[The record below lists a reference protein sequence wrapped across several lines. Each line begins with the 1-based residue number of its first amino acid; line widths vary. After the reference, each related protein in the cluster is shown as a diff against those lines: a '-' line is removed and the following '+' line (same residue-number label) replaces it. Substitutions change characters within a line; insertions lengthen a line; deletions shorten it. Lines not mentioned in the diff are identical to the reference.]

1 MKYYTI
7 NEEAAARAK
16 EMYSFFEYKH
26 GTKTAEY
33 KSKVDEAYS
42 YAESLPEEV
51 KEKGLY
57 MADKYSQRLADWY
70 NKLFAIEMRCPS
82 VMIAGGS
89 NFPVRKKEKQVAAL
103 DKHYA
108 LYGELQDYK
117 EKIKKLANSANII
130 KSSDSDA
137 VEKLKAKIEKA
148 EKLQATMK
156 AVNAYYRKHGTL
168 KGYGDGEYDNV
179 TIDNMY
185 GVPFPPFRLQNN
197 NAKIRTAKQR
207 LKELEEVKASAQDET
222 VATNIEGLKV
232 VENTEA
238 MRIQLI
244 FDDKPSAEVREV
256 LKSYG
261 FRWSPKF
268 SAWQRHLNSNGK
280 YAVKKVLEILKDTA
294 KEVV

>member
-16 EMYSFFEYKH
+16 EMYSWSEYKH

-33 KSKVDEAYS
+33 KSEVDEAYS
-42 YAESLPEEV
+42 YVEALPEEV
-51 KEKGLY
+51 KGKGLY
-57 MADKYSQRLADWY
+57 MADKYAQRLADWY

-103 DKHYA
+103 DKHYE
-108 LYGELQDYK
+108 LYGELQAYK
-117 EKIKKLANSANII
+117 EKIKKLASSSNII

-137 VEKLKAKIEKA
+137 IDKLRAKIEEA
-148 EKLQATMK
+148 QELQATMK
-156 AVNAYYRKHGTL
+156 AVNAYFRKHGTL
-168 KGYGDGEYDNV
+168 KGYGDGEYDSF
-179 TIDNMY
+179 TIDSLH
-185 GVPFPPFRLQNN
+185 GVPYPPYCLTNN
-197 NAKIRTAKQR
+197 NAKIRSAKQR
-207 LKELEEVKASAQDET
+207 IKELEEAKASAQGEA
-222 VATNIEGLKV
+222 VETNIEGLKV
-232 VENTEA
+232 VENTEV

-244 FDDKPSAEVREV
+244 FDDKPSAEVRDV

-261 FRWSPKF
+261 FRWAPSY

-280 YAVKKVLEILKDTA
+280 YAVKKVFEILKDTT
-294 KEVV
+294 KEA

>member
-33 KSKVDEAYS
+33 KSEVDEAYS

-57 MADKYSQRLADWY
+57 MADKYAQRLADWY
-70 NKLFAIEMRCPS
+70 NKQFTIDMRCPS
-82 VMIAGGS
+82 IMIAGGS

-137 VEKLKAKIEKA
+137 IDKLKAKIEKA
-148 EKLQATMK
+148 QELQATMK
-156 AVNAYYRKHGTL
+156 AVNAYFRKHGTL

-179 TIDNMY
+179 PIDSLY
-185 GVPFPPFRLQNN
+185 GVPFPSYCLSNN
-197 NAKIRTAKQR
+197 IRAAKQR
-207 LKELEEVKASAQDET
+207 IKELEEAKASAQGEA
-222 VATNIEGLKV
+222 VETNIEGLKV
-232 VENTEA
+232 VENTEV

-244 FDDKPSAEVREV
+244 FDDKPSAEVRDV

-268 SAWQRHLNSNGK
+268 AVWQRHLNSNGK
-280 YAVKKVLEILKDTA
+280 YAAKKVLEILKDKA

>member
-1 MKYYTI
+1 MQAVQI
-7 NEEAAARAK
+7 
-16 EMYSFFEYKH
+16 
-26 GTKTAEY
+26 
-33 KSKVDEAYS
+33 
-42 YAESLPEEV
+42 
-51 KEKGLY
+51 
-57 MADKYSQRLADWY
+57 
-70 NKLFAIEMRCPS
+70 
-82 VMIAGGS
+82 
-89 NFPVRKKEKQVAAL
+89 FPVRKKEKQVAAL

-117 EKIKKLANSANII
+117 EKIKKLASSSNII

-137 VEKLKAKIEKA
+137 IDKLKAKIEKA

-156 AVNAYYRKHGTL
+156 AVNAYFRKHGTL

-207 LKELEEVKASAQDET
+207 LKELEEVKASTRGEDIET
-222 VATNIEGLKV
+222 GIEGLKV

-244 FDDKPSAEVREV
+244 FDDKPETEVREV
-256 LKSYG
+256 LKSNG
-261 FRWSPKF
+261 FRWSPRF

-280 YAVKKVLEILKDTA
+280 YAVKEVLEIIKDIA
-294 KEVV
+294 KEG

>member
-33 KSKVDEAYS
+33 KSQVDEAYS
-42 YAESLPEEV
+42 YAEALPEEV
-51 KEKGLY
+51 REKGLY
-57 MADKYSQRLADWY
+57 MADKYAQRLADWY
-70 NKLFAIEMRCPS
+70 NRLFSIEMRCPS

-108 LYGELQDYK
+108 LYGELQAYK
-117 EKIKKLANSANII
+117 EKIRKLVHSANII
-130 KSSDSDA
+130 KSGDA
-137 VEKLKAKIEKA
+137 DAIDKLKAKIEKA

-156 AVNAYYRKHGTL
+156 AVNAYFRKHGTL

-179 TIDNMY
+179 TIDSMY
-185 GVPFPPFRLQNN
+185 GVPFPPYCLTNN
-197 NAKIRTAKQR
+197 NAKIRSAKQR
-207 LKELEEVKASAQDET
+207 IKELEEAKASARGEDVET
-222 VATNIEGLKV
+222 GIEGLKI

-244 FDDKPSAEVREV
+244 FDDKPSAEVRDV

-261 FRWSPKF
+261 FRWSPKVA
-268 SAWQRHLNSNGK
+268 AWQRHLNSNGK
-280 YAVKKVLEILKDTA
+280 YAVKKVLEQRMDL
-294 KEVV
+294 

>member
-33 KSKVDEAYS
+33 KSEVDEAYS
-42 YAESLPEEV
+42 YAEELPEEV

-57 MADKYSQRLADWY
+57 MADKYAQKLADWY

-108 LYGELQDYK
+108 FYGELQDYK
-117 EKIKKLANSANII
+117 EKIKKLAHSSNII

-137 VEKLKAKIEKA
+137 IDKLKAKIEKA
-148 EKLQATMK
+148 QELQATMK
-156 AVNAYYRKHGTL
+156 AVNAYFRKHGTL
-168 KGYGDGEYDNV
+168 KGYGDGEYDNFP
-179 TIDNMY
+179 IDSMY
-185 GVPFPPFRLQNN
+185 GVPFPHYCLSNN
-197 NAKIRTAKQR
+197 NAKIRAAKQR
-207 LKELEEVKASAQDET
+207 IKELEEVKAST
-222 VATNIEGLKV
+222 
-232 VENTEA
+232 
-238 MRIQLI
+238 RQLI
-244 FDDKPSAEVREV
+244 FDDKPSADVRDV

-261 FRWSPKF
+261 FRWAPSY

-280 YAVKKVLEILKDTA
+280 YAAKKVLEILKDKA
-294 KEVV
+294 KEVI

>member
-33 KSKVDEAYS
+33 KSEVDEAYS
-42 YAESLPEEV
+42 YAEELPEEV

-57 MADKYSQRLADWY
+57 MADKYAQKLADWY

-108 LYGELQDYK
+108 FYGELQDYK
-117 EKIKKLANSANII
+117 EKIKKLAHSSNII

-137 VEKLKAKIEKA
+137 IDKLKAKIEKA
-148 EKLQATMK
+148 QELQATMK
-156 AVNAYYRKHGTL
+156 AVNAYFRKHGTL
-168 KGYGDGEYDNV
+168 KGYGDGEYDNFP
-179 TIDNMY
+179 IDSMY
-185 GVPFPPFRLQNN
+185 GVPFPHYCLSNN
-197 NAKIRTAKQR
+197 NAKIRAAKQR
-207 LKELEEVKASAQDET
+207 IKELEEVKASTRGEDIET
-222 VATNIEGLKV
+222 GIEGIKV

-244 FDDKPSAEVREV
+244 FDDKPSADVRDV

-261 FRWSPKF
+261 FRWAPSY

-280 YAVKKVLEILKDTA
+280 YAAKKVLEILKDKA
-294 KEVV
+294 KEVI

>member
-33 KSKVDEAYS
+33 KSEVDEAYS

-51 KEKGLY
+51 KEKGL
-57 MADKYSQRLADWY
+57 
-70 NKLFAIEMRCPS
+70 
-82 VMIAGGS
+82 
-89 NFPVRKKEKQVAAL
+89 KQVAAL

-137 VEKLKAKIEKA
+137 IDKLKAKIEKA
-148 EKLQATMK
+148 QELQATMK
-156 AVNAYYRKHGTL
+156 AVNAYFRKHGTL

-179 TIDNMY
+179 PIDSLY
-185 GVPFPPFRLQNN
+185 GVPFPSYCLSNN
-197 NAKIRTAKQR
+197 NAKIRAAKQR
-207 LKELEEVKASAQDET
+207 IKELEEAKASAQGEA
-222 VATNIEGLKV
+222 VETNIEGLKV
-232 VENTEA
+232 VENEV

-244 FDDKPSAEVREV
+244 FDDKPSAEVRDV

-268 SAWQRHLNSNGK
+268 AVWQRHLNSNGK
-280 YAVKKVLEILKDTA
+280 YAAKKVLEILKDKA

>member
-1 MKYYTI
+1 MKYYAI
-7 NEEAAARAK
+7 NEEAAANAK
-16 EMYSFFEYKH
+16 AMYSWSEYKH

-33 KSKVDEAYS
+33 KSEVDEAYS
-42 YAESLPEEV
+42 YAEALPEEV
-51 KEKGLY
+51 REKGLY
-57 MADKYSQRLADWY
+57 MADKYAQRLADWY
-70 NKLFAIEMRCPS
+70 NKQFAIDMRCPS
-82 VMIAGGS
+82 IMIAGGS

-137 VEKLKAKIEKA
+137 IDKLKAKIEEA

-156 AVNAYYRKHGTL
+156 AVNAYFRKHGTL

-185 GVPFPPFRLQNN
+185 GVPFPSFRLQNN
-197 NAKIRTAKQR
+197 NAKIRSAKQR
-207 LKELEEVKASAQDET
+207 IKELEEAKSSAHGEDVET
-222 VATNIEGLKV
+222 GIEGLKI

-244 FDDKPSAEVREV
+244 FDDKPSAEVRDV
-256 LKSYG
+256 LKSNG

-280 YAVKKVLEILKDTA
+280 YAVEKVLEILKNTP
-294 KEVV
+294 KEG

>member
-33 KSKVDEAYS
+33 KLEVDEAYS
-42 YAESLPEEV
+42 YAEALPEEV

-57 MADKYSQRLADWY
+57 MADKYAQRLADWY
-70 NKLFAIEMRCPS
+70 NKQFAIDMRCPS
-82 VMIAGGS
+82 IMIAGGS

-117 EKIKKLANSANII
+117 EKIKKLANSVNII

-137 VEKLKAKIEKA
+137 IDKLKAKIEKA
-148 EKLQATMK
+148 EKLQVTMK
-156 AVNAYYRKHGTL
+156 AVNAYFRKHGSL
-168 KGYGDGEYDNV
+168 KGYGDGEYDNFP
-179 TIDNMY
+179 IDNMY
-185 GVPFPPFRLQNN
+185 GVPFPSYCLSNN
-197 NAKIRTAKQR
+197 NAKIRAAKQR
-207 LKELEEVKASAQDET
+207 IKELEEVKASTRGEDIET
-222 VATNIEGLKV
+222 GINGLKV

-244 FDDKPSAEVREV
+244 FDDKPSADVRDV

-261 FRWSPKF
+261 FRWAPSY

-280 YAVKKVLEILKDTA
+280 YAAKKVLEILKDKA

>member
-7 NEEAAARAK
+7 NEEAAANAK
-16 EMYSFFEYKH
+16 AMYSWSEYKH

-33 KSKVDEAYS
+33 KSEVDEAYS

-117 EKIKKLANSANII
+117 EKIKKLASSSNII

-137 VEKLKAKIEKA
+137 IDKLKAKIEKLQ
-148 EKLQATMK
+148 ELQATMK
-156 AVNAYYRKHGTL
+156 AVNAYFRKHGTL
-168 KGYGDGEYDNV
+168 KGYGDGEYDSFP
-179 TIDNMY
+179 IDILY
-185 GVPFPPFRLQNN
+185 GVPYPPYCLTNN
-197 NAKIRTAKQR
+197 NAKIRSAKQR
-207 LKELEEVKASAQDET
+207 IKELEEVKASAQDE
-222 VATNIEGLKV
+222 AAETNIEGLKV

-244 FDDKPSAEVREV
+244 FDDKPSAEIRDM

-261 FRWSPKF
+261 FRWAPRF

-280 YAVKKVLEILKDTA
+280 YAVEKVLEILKNSA
-294 KEVV
+294 KESL

>member
-7 NEEAAARAK
+7 NEEAAANAK
-16 EMYSFFEYKH
+16 AMYSFFEYKH

-33 KSKVDEAYS
+33 KSEVDEAYR

-117 EKIKKLANSANII
+117 EKIKKLSNSANII
-130 KSSDSDA
+130 KASDA
-137 VEKLKAKIEKA
+137 DAIDKLKAKIEKA
-148 EKLQATMK
+148 QELQAKMK

-168 KGYGDGEYDNV
+168 KGYGDGEYDNF
-179 TIDNMY
+179 TIDSLY
-185 GVPFPPFRLQNN
+185 GVPFPPYCLSNN
-197 NAKIRTAKQR
+197 NAKIRAAKQR
-207 LKELEEVKASAQDET
+207 IKELEEAKASTHGEDIET
-222 VATNIEGLKV
+222 EIEGLKI

-244 FDDKPSAEVREV
+244 FDDKPSAEVRDV
-256 LKSYG
+256 LKSNG

-268 SAWQRHLNSNGK
+268 AAWQRHLNSNGK
-280 YAVKKVLEILKDTA
+280 YAVEKVLEILKNSA
-294 KEVV
+294 KEGS

>member
-16 EMYSFFEYKH
+16 EMYSWSEYKH

-33 KSKVDEAYS
+33 KSEVDEAYS

-51 KEKGLY
+51 REKGLY
-57 MADKYSQRLADWY
+57 MADRYAQRLADWY
-70 NKLFAIEMRCPS
+70 NKQFAIDMRCPS
-82 VMIAGGS
+82 IMIAGGS

-137 VEKLKAKIEKA
+137 IEKLKAKIEKA

-156 AVNAYYRKHGTL
+156 AVNAYFRKHGTL
-168 KGYGDGEYDNV
+168 KGYGDGEYDNF
-179 TIDNMY
+179 TIDSLY
-185 GVPFPPFRLQNN
+185 GVPYPPYCLTNN
-197 NAKIRTAKQR
+197 NAKIRAAKQR
-207 LKELEEVKASAQDET
+207 IKELEEAKDSAHGEDIET
-222 VATNIEGLKV
+222 GIEGLKV

-244 FDDKPSAEVREV
+244 FDDKPSADVRDV

-294 KEVV
+294 KEAV

>member
-16 EMYSFFEYKH
+16 EMYSWFEYKH

-57 MADKYSQRLADWY
+57 MADKYAQRLADWY
-70 NKLFAIEMRCPS
+70 NKLFSIEMRCPS
-82 VMIAGGS
+82 IMIAGGS

-117 EKIKKLANSANII
+117 EKIKKLASSSNII
-130 KSSDSDA
+130 KSSF
-137 VEKLKAKIEKA
+137 
-148 EKLQATMK
+148 
-156 AVNAYYRKHGTL
+156 RKHGTL

-185 GVPFPPFRLQNN
+185 GVPFPSYCLTNN

-207 LKELEEVKASAQDET
+207 LKELEEAKASAHGEDIET
-222 VATNIEGLKV
+222 GIEGIKI

-244 FDDKPSAEVREV
+244 FDDKPSAEVRDV
-256 LKSYG
+256 LKSNG

-268 SAWQRHLNSNGK
+268 AAWQRHLNSNGK
-280 YAVKKVLEILKDTA
+280 YAVKKVLEILKNSA
-294 KEVV
+294 KEV

>member
-7 NEEAAARAK
+7 NEEAAANAK
-16 EMYSFFEYKH
+16 AMYSWFEYKH

-33 KSKVDEAYS
+33 KSEVDEAYS
-42 YAESLPEEV
+42 YAEALPEEV
-51 KEKGLY
+51 REKGLY
-57 MADKYSQRLADWY
+57 MADKYAQRLADWY
-70 NKLFAIEMRCPS
+70 NKLFSIEMRCPS
-82 VMIAGGS
+82 IMIAGGS

-117 EKIKKLANSANII
+117 EKIKKLASSSTII

-137 VEKLKAKIEKA
+137 IDKLKAKIEKA
-148 EKLQATMK
+148 QELQATMK
-156 AVNAYYRKHGTL
+156 AVNAYFRKHGTL
-168 KGYGDGEYDNV
+168 KGYGDGEYDNI

-207 LKELEEVKASAQDET
+207 IKELEEAKASAHGEDIET
-222 VATNIEGLKV
+222 EIEGLKI

-244 FDDKPSAEVREV
+244 FDDKPSAEVRDV
-256 LKSYG
+256 LKNNG
-261 FRWSPKF
+261 FRWSPSY

-280 YAVKKVLEILKDTA
+280 YAVKKVLEILKNSA
-294 KEVV
+294 K

>member
-33 KSKVDEAYS
+33 KSEVDEAYS
-42 YAESLPEEV
+42 YAEALPEEV
-51 KEKGLY
+51 KEKGFY
-57 MADKYSQRLADWY
+57 MADRYAQRLADWY
-70 NKLFAIEMRCPS
+70 NKQFAIDMRCPS
-82 VMIAGGS
+82 IMIAGGS

-103 DKHYA
+103 GKHYA

-117 EKIKKLANSANII
+117 EKIKKLASSSNII

-137 VEKLKAKIEKA
+137 IDKLKAKIEKA
-148 EKLQATMK
+148 EELQATMK
-156 AVNAYYRKHGTL
+156 AVNAYFRKHGTL

-179 TIDNMY
+179 TIDNVY
-185 GVPFPPFRLQNN
+185 GVPFPPYCLTNN
-197 NAKIRTAKQR
+197 NAKIRAAKQR
-207 LKELEEVKASAQDET
+207 IKELEEAKASAHGEDVET
-222 VATNIEGLKV
+222 GIEGIKV

-244 FDDKPSAEVREV
+244 FDDKPSADVRDV

-268 SAWQRHLNSNGK
+268 AAWQRHLSSNGK

-294 KEVV
+294 KEG

>member
-7 NEEAAARAK
+7 NEEAASRAK

-33 KSKVDEAYS
+33 KSEVDEAYS
-42 YAESLPEEV
+42 YAEALPEEV

-57 MADKYSQRLADWY
+57 MADRYAQRLADWY

-108 LYGELQDYK
+108 LYNDLQAYK

-137 VEKLKAKIEKA
+137 IDKLKAKIEEA
-148 EKLQATMK
+148 QELQATMK
-156 AVNAYYRKHGTL
+156 AVNAYFRKHGTL
-168 KGYGDGEYDNV
+168 KGYGDGEYDNFP
-179 TIDNMY
+179 IDSLY
-185 GVPFPPFRLQNN
+185 GVPYPHYCLSNN
-197 NAKIRTAKQR
+197 NAKIRAAKQR
-207 LKELEEVKASAQDET
+207 IKELEEAKASANGEDIET
-222 VATNIEGLKV
+222 EIEGLKI

-244 FDDKPSAEVREV
+244 FSDKPSADVREI
-256 LKSYG
+256 LKSNG

-268 SAWQRHLNSNGK
+268 AAWQRHLNSNGK

-294 KEVV
+294 KEG

>member
-7 NEEAAARAK
+7 NEEAAANAK
-16 EMYSFFEYKH
+16 AMYSFFEYKH

-33 KSKVDEAYS
+33 KSEVDEAYR

-117 EKIKKLANSANII
+117 EKIKKLSNSANII
-130 KSSDSDA
+130 KASDA
-137 VEKLKAKIEKA
+137 DAIDKLKAKIEKA
-148 EKLQATMK
+148 QELQAKMK

-168 KGYGDGEYDNV
+168 KGYGDGEYDNF
-179 TIDNMY
+179 TIDSLY
-185 GVPFPPFRLQNN
+185 GVPFPPYCLSNN
-197 NAKIRTAKQR
+197 NAKIRAAKQR
-207 LKELEEVKASAQDET
+207 IKELEEAKASTHGEDIET
-222 VATNIEGLKV
+222 EIEGLKI

-244 FDDKPSAEVREV
+244 FDDKPSAEVRDAKAFKFKRQICCR
-256 LKSYG
+256 KS
-261 FRWSPKF
+261 
-268 SAWQRHLNSNGK
+268 A
-280 YAVKKVLEILKDTA
+280 
-294 KEVV
+294 

>member
-16 EMYSFFEYKH
+16 EMYSWFEYKH

-33 KSKVDEAYS
+33 KSEVDEAYS
-42 YAESLPEEV
+42 YAEALPEEV

-57 MADKYSQRLADWY
+57 MADKYAQRLADWY
-70 NKLFAIEMRCPS
+70 NKQFAIDMRCPS
-82 VMIAGGS
+82 IMIAGGS

-117 EKIKKLANSANII
+117 EKIKKLASSANVI

-137 VEKLKAKIEKA
+137 IDKLKAKIEKA
-148 EKLQATMK
+148 QELQATMK
-156 AVNAYYRKHGTL
+156 AVNAYFRKHGNL
-168 KGYGDGEYDNV
+168 KGYGDGEYDNFP
-179 TIDNMY
+179 IDSLY
-185 GVPFPPFRLQNN
+185 GVPFPPYCLTNN

-207 LKELEEVKASAQDET
+207 LKELEEAKASAHGEDIET
-222 VATNIEGLKV
+222 GIEGLKV

-244 FDDKPSAEVREV
+244 FDDKPSAEVRDV
-256 LKSYG
+256 LKSNG

-268 SAWQRHLNSNGK
+268 AAWQRHLNSNGK

-294 KEVV
+294 KEG

>member
-33 KSKVDEAYS
+33 KSEVDEAYS
-42 YAESLPEEV
+42 YSEALPEEV

-57 MADKYSQRLADWY
+57 MADKYAQRLADWY
-70 NKLFAIEMRCPS
+70 NKQFTIDMRCPS
-82 VMIAGGS
+82 IMIAGGS

-117 EKIKKLANSANII
+117 GKIKKLANSANII

-156 AVNAYYRKHGTL
+156 AVNAYFRKHGTL

-185 GVPFPPFRLQNN
+185 GVPFPSYCLSNN
-197 NAKIRTAKQR
+197 NAKIRAAKQR
-207 LKELEEVKASAQDET
+207 IKELEEAKASAQGEA
-222 VATNIEGLKV
+222 VETNIEGLKV
-232 VENTEA
+232 VENTEV

-244 FDDKPSAEVREV
+244 FDDKPSAEVRDV

-261 FRWSPKF
+261 FRWAPSY

-280 YAVKKVLEILKDTA
+280 YAVKKVLEILKNSA

>member
-42 YAESLPEEV
+42 YAEALPEEIR
-51 KEKGLY
+51 EKGLY
-57 MADKYSQRLADWY
+57 MADKYAKRLADWY
-70 NKLFAIEMRCPS
+70 NRLFSIEMRCPS

-103 DKHYA
+103 DKHYE

-117 EKIKKLANSANII
+117 EKIKKLASSANII

-137 VEKLKAKIEKA
+137 IDKLKAKISQAQE
-148 EKLQATMK
+148 LQATMK
-156 AVNAYYRKHGTL
+156 AVNAYFRKHGTL
-168 KGYGDGEYDNV
+168 KGYGDGEYDNFP
-179 TIDNMY
+179 IDSLY
-185 GVPFPPFRLQNN
+185 GVPYPPYCLTNN
-197 NAKIRTAKQR
+197 NAKIKSAKQR
-207 LKELEEVKASAQDET
+207 IKELEEVKDSAQDEA
-222 VATNIEGLKV
+222 VETNIEGLKV

-244 FDDKPSAEVREV
+244 FDDKPSEDVRNV

-261 FRWSPKF
+261 FRWSPRF

-280 YAVKKVLEILKDTA
+280 YAVKKVLEILKATA
-294 KEVV
+294 KEG

>member
-57 MADKYSQRLADWY
+57 MADKYAQRLADWY
-70 NKLFAIEMRCPS
+70 NKQFTIDMRCPS
-82 VMIAGGS
+82 IMIAGGS

-137 VEKLKAKIEKA
+137 IEKLKAKIEKA
-148 EKLQATMK
+148 EELQATMK
-156 AVNAYYRKHGTL
+156 AVNAYFRKHGTL
-168 KGYGDGEYDNV
+168 KGYGDGEYDNF
-179 TIDNMY
+179 TIDSLY
-185 GVPFPPFRLQNN
+185 GVPFPPYCLTNN
-197 NAKIRTAKQR
+197 NAKIRAAKQR
-207 LKELEEVKASAQDET
+207 IKELEEAKASAHGEDIET
-222 VATNIEGLKV
+222 EIEGLKI

-244 FDDKPSAEVREV
+244 FDDKPSAEVRDV

-268 SAWQRHLNSNGK
+268 LAWQRHLNSNGK
-280 YAVKKVLEILKDTA
+280 YAVRKVLEILKNSA
-294 KEVV
+294 K

>member
-7 NEEAAARAK
+7 NEEAAANAK
-16 EMYSFFEYKH
+16 AMYSWSEYKH

-33 KSKVDEAYS
+33 RSEVDEAYS

-51 KEKGLY
+51 KERGLY
-57 MADKYSQRLADWY
+57 MADKYAQRLADWY
-70 NKLFAIEMRCPS
+70 NKQFTIDMRCPS
-82 VMIAGGS
+82 IMIAGGS
-89 NFPVRKKEKQVAAL
+89 DFPVRKKEKQVAAL

-117 EKIKKLANSANII
+117 EKIKKLASSSNII

-137 VEKLKAKIEKA
+137 IEKLKTKIEKA

-156 AVNAYYRKHGTL
+156 AVNAYFRKHGTL

-185 GVPFPPFRLQNN
+185 GVPFPPYCLTNN

-207 LKELEEVKASAQDET
+207 IKELEEAKASAHGEDIET
-222 VATNIEGLKV
+222 GIEGLKV

-244 FDDKPSAEVREV
+244 FDEKPSAEVRDV

-261 FRWSPKF
+261 FRWAPSY

-280 YAVKKVLEILKDTA
+280 YAAKKVLEILKDKA

>member
-1 MKYYTI
+1 
-7 NEEAAARAK
+7 
-16 EMYSFFEYKH
+16 
-26 GTKTAEY
+26 
-33 KSKVDEAYS
+33 
-42 YAESLPEEV
+42 
-51 KEKGLY
+51 
-57 MADKYSQRLADWY
+57 
-70 NKLFAIEMRCPS
+70 
-82 VMIAGGS
+82 MIAGGS

-117 EKIKKLANSANII
+117 EKIKKLASSSNII

-137 VEKLKAKIEKA
+137 IDKLKAKIEKA

-185 GVPFPPFRLQNN
+185 GVPFPSYCLSNN
-197 NAKIRTAKQR
+197 NAKIRAAKQR
-207 LKELEEVKASAQDET
+207 IKELEEVKASAQDET

-256 LKSYG
+256 LKSNG
-261 FRWSPKF
+261 FRWSPRYSAWQRQEVLKSNGF
-268 SAWQRHLNSNGK
+268 RWSPRYSAWQRHLNSNGK
-280 YAVKKVLEILKDTA
+280 YAVKEVLEILKNSA
-294 KEVV
+294 KEA

>member
-57 MADKYSQRLADWY
+57 MADKYAQRLADWY
-70 NKLFAIEMRCPS
+70 NKQFAIDMRCPS
-82 VMIAGGS
+82 IMIAGGS

-117 EKIKKLANSANII
+117 EKIKKLASSSNII

-137 VEKLKAKIEKA
+137 IDKLKAKIEKA

-156 AVNAYYRKHGTL
+156 AVNAYFRKHGTL
-168 KGYGDGEYDNV
+168 KGYGDGEYDSFA
-179 TIDNMY
+179 IDSLY
-185 GVPFPPFRLQNN
+185 GVPYPPYCLTNN
-197 NAKIRTAKQR
+197 NAKIRSAKQR
-207 LKELEEVKASAQDET
+207 IKELEEEKASTHGEDIET
-222 VATNIEGLKV
+222 EIEGLKI

-244 FDDKPSAEVREV
+244 FDDKPSAEVRDV

-268 SAWQRHLNSNGK
+268 AAWQRHLNSNGK
-280 YAVKKVLEILKDTA
+280 YAVEKVLEILKNSA
-294 KEVV
+294 KEVI

>member
-33 KSKVDEAYS
+33 KSEVDEAYS

-57 MADKYSQRLADWY
+57 MADKYAQKLADWY
-70 NKLFAIEMRCPS
+70 NKQFAIDMQCPS
-82 VMIAGGS
+82 IMIAGGS

-137 VEKLKAKIEKA
+137 IEKLKAKIEKA
-148 EKLQATMK
+148 EELQATMK
-156 AVNAYYRKHGTL
+156 AVNAYFRKHGTL
-168 KGYGDGEYDNV
+168 KGYGDGEYDNFP
-179 TIDNMY
+179 IDSLY
-185 GVPFPPFRLQNN
+185 GVPYPPYCLTNN
-197 NAKIRTAKQR
+197 NAKIRSAKQR
-207 LKELEEVKASAQDET
+207 IKELEEAKASTHGEDIET
-222 VATNIEGLKV
+222 EIEGLKI

-244 FDDKPSAEVREV
+244 FDDKPSAEVRDV
-256 LKSYG
+256 LKSNG

-268 SAWQRHLNSNGK
+268 AAWQRHLNSNGK

-294 KEVV
+294 KEG